1 MKLRVGLIG
10 LGEAWET
17 RHRPALRALG
27 DRLEVRAVCDQVAHR
42 ALQAAQEFGA
52 AQVDGFRALA
62 QRTDVDAILMLAEQ
76 WYGSL
81 PILAA
86 CDAEKALYCAV
97 TPQLEAEEALRL
109 KKRVEQ
115 SGIAFMAEFPRR
127 QAPATLRLKE
137 LIATQLGE
145 PRLLFCHRRVPLKE
159 GAAPRTAKGCTTK
172 APEIR
177 DLIELV
183 DWCRYVVGREPT
195 SVFGIAHMN
204 DPHASVEDYN
214 MMNVDFS
221 GDGRPGTGVAAQISC
236 GTYMPVQWEEAVTFR
251 PPPALQVACK
261 NGIAFIDL
269 PSTLIWFDR
278 AGRHQESL
286 DSERPV
292 GEQLLAQFYRAVT
305 SLVRN
310 PSGLEDVYRA
320 LSIVLAARTSHR
332 EGRRVQLDF

>member
-17 RHRPALRALG
+17 RHRPALRSLA
-27 DRLEVRAVCDQVAHR
+27 DRFEVRAICDQVARR
-42 ALQAAQEFGA
+42 AEQAAQEFGA
-52 AQVDGFRALA
+52 AAVDGFRALST
-62 QRTDVDAILMLAEQ
+62 REDIDALLMLSEP

-86 CDAEKALYCAV
+86 CDAGKALYSAV
-97 TPQLEAEEALRL
+97 TPNLDPDEALTL
-109 KKRVEQ
+109 KNRVQE

-127 QAPATLRLKE
+127 QAAATLRLKE
-137 LIATQLGE
+137 LIATRLGE
-145 PRLLFCHRRVPLKE
+145 PRLLFCHRRVPVKE
-159 GAAPRTAKGCTTK
+159 GPPPRVWSKTK

-177 DLIELV
+177 DLVELV
-183 DWCRYVVGREPT
+183 DWCRYVVGRDPT
-195 SVFGIAHMN
+195 SVFGLAHN
-204 DPHASVEDYN
+204 ASPDANAEDYN
-214 MMNVDFS
+214 MMSLDFS
-221 GDGRPGTGVAAQISC
+221 GPRPAGTGAAAQISC

-251 PPPALQVACK
+251 PPPALQVACE

-292 GEQLLAQFYRAVT
+292 GEQLLSQFYRSVT

-310 PSGLEDVYRA
+310 PSGLEDAYRA

-332 EGRRVQLDF
+332 EGRRVPISF

>member
-1 MKLRVGLIG
+1 M
-10 LGEAWET
+10 
-17 RHRPALRALG
+17 RAIY
-27 DRLEVRAVCDQVAHR
+27 DQVAHL
-42 ALQAAQEFGA
+42 AQLAAQEFNA
-52 AQVDGFRALA
+52 TPVDGFRALA
-62 QRTDVDAILMLAEQ
+62 QREDIDALVMLAEQ

-86 CDAEKALYCAV
+86 CDAGKAVYCAV
-97 TPQLEAEEALRL
+97 TPHLEPDEALRL
-109 KKRVEQ
+109 KRRVEE

-127 QAPATLRLKE
+127 QTPATLRLKE
-137 LIATQLGE
+137 LIATKIGE
-145 PRLLFCHRRVPLKE
+145 PRLLFCHRRVPVKE
-159 GAAPRTAKGCTTK
+159 GAPARARCSTK

-177 DLIELV
+177 DLVELV

-195 SVFGIAHMN
+195 SVFGIEHHVDSNAT
-204 DPHASVEDYN
+204 AEDYT

-221 GDGRPGTGVAAQISC
+221 GPEPPGTGPVAQISC

-251 PPPALQVACK
+251 PPPALQVACQ

-269 PSTLIWFDR
+269 PTTLIWFDR

-292 GEQLLAQFYRAVT
+292 GEQLLAQFYRSVT

-310 PSGLEDVYRA
+310 TSGLEDAYRA
-320 LSIVLAARTSHR
+320 LSVVLAARKSHT
-332 EGRRVQLDF
+332 ENRRIFLES

>member
-27 DRLEVRAVCDQVAHR
+27 DRLEVRAICDQVAHR
-42 ALQAAQEFGA
+42 AEQAAREFNA
-52 AQVDGFRALA
+52 AAIDGFRALS
-62 QRTDVDAILMLAEQ
+62 QREDVDALLMLAEQ

-86 CDAEKALYCAV
+86 CDAGKAVYCAV
-97 TPQLEAEEALRL
+97 TPHLEPAEALRL
-109 KKRVEQ
+109 KQRVQE

-137 LIATQLGE
+137 LIATQIGE
-145 PRLLFCHRRVPLKE
+145 PRLLFCHRRVPVKD
-159 GAAPRTAKGCTTK
+159 GPPAKVRQNTK
-172 APEIR
+172 APETR
-177 DLIELV
+177 DLVELV
-183 DWCRYVVGREPT
+183 DWCRYVVGAEPT
-195 SVFGIAHMN
+195 SVFGIEHHV
-204 DPHASVEDYN
+204 DPSATAEDYT

-221 GDGRPGTGVAAQISC
+221 GPDPPGTGPVAQISC

-251 PPPALQVACK
+251 PPPALQVACQK
-261 NGIAFIDL
+261 GIAFIDL
-269 PSTLIWFDR
+269 PSSLIWFDR

-292 GEQLLAQFYRAVT
+292 GEQLLAQFYRSVT

-310 PSGLEDVYRA
+310 TSGLEDAYRA
-320 LSIVLAARTSHR
+320 LQVVLAARTSHR
-332 EGRRVQLDF
+332 EARRIFLEG

>member
-42 ALQAAQEFGA
+42 AEQAAHEFNA
-52 AQVDGFRALA
+52 TAIDGFRALS
-62 QRTDVDAILMLAEQ
+62 QREDIDALLVLAEQ

-86 CDAEKALYCAV
+86 CDAGKSVYCAV
-97 TPQLEAEEALRL
+97 TPNLEPAEALRL
-109 KKRVEQ
+109 KKRVEE

-127 QAPATLRLKE
+127 QAPSTLRLKE
-137 LIATQLGE
+137 LIATHLGE
-145 PRLLFCHRRVPLKE
+145 PRLLFCHRRVPVKD
-159 GAAPRTAKGCTTK
+159 GTVPRTRPNTK

-177 DLIELV
+177 DLVELV
-183 DWCRYVVGREPT
+183 DWCRYVIGREPT
-195 SVFGIAHMN
+195 SVFGIEHHV
-204 DPHASVEDYN
+204 DPTATAEDYT

-221 GDGRPGTGVAAQISC
+221 GSSPPGTGSVAQISC

-251 PPPALQVACK
+251 PPPALQVACQK
-261 NGIAFIDL
+261 GIAFIDL

-292 GEQLLAQFYRAVT
+292 GEQLLAAFYRSVT

-310 PSGLEDVYRA
+310 TSGLEDAYRA
-320 LSIVLAARTSHR
+320 LSVVLAARTSHR
-332 EGRRVQLDF
+332 EGRRIFLEA